1 MGGFATHFL
10 FIVVMNKDFK
20 EFFIY
25 NFVLI
30 VEAAVLLFWF
40 IGIALTPGGFD
51 FPYID

>member
-1 MGGFATHFL
+1 
-10 FIVVMNKDFK
+10 MNK